1 MKVQI
6 LSIRNQKRN
15 TTINEIDLKKILRDY
30 EQYYASTFQML
41 YEVDKFLEKHKLSSD
56 MRRNRKFECKSH
68 N

>member
-41 YEVDKFLEKHKLSSD
+41 YEVDKFLEKHMLSSD